1 MGSGLCPVGGFCDRG
16 NELSV
21 YTKWWSF
28 LSSCTTVGFSRRRQ
42 RPAASLAMRTRYGIV
57 TDSQIG
63 RVFGSGEVRT
73 TSRYNTGLGLM
84 KTEVNREG

>member
-1 MGSGLCPVGGFCDRG
+1 
-16 NELSV
+16 
-21 YTKWWSF
+21 
-28 LSSCTTVGFSRRRQ
+28 
-42 RPAASLAMRTRYGIV
+42 V